1 MLEQLKHN
9 QHIMQ
14 MEVILDGDTIY
25 MISKQYES
33 DLGSY
38 ASTQHRDNKYVAY
51 GKMVFIGKC
60 ILGALEESQ
69 RLRIIH
75 RDLKPANVLLANMES

>member
-1 MLEQLKHN
+1 MGK
-9 QHIMQ
+9 
-14 MEVILDGDTIY
+14 
-25 MISKQYES
+25 
-33 DLGSY
+33 Y
-38 ASTQHRDNKYVAY
+38 ASKQHRDNKYVAY
-51 GKMVFIGKC
+51 GKLVFIGKC